1 LIRASGSGHVLA
13 PLRRD
18 ERAALR
24 TRERRRPA
32 ELPPTFLPPGTCC
45 MTEQPIAGRLPGRVV
60 SALRALVAGVAL
72 TLLAGCG
79 EAPQLPLRVGLN
91 PWVGYDPLV
100 LARERGLFGPSDLRV
115 VELETSNESARQL
128 RNGLI
133 DAAGLTLAE
142 AVELAA
148 AGIDVRVVAVLSLSR
163 GADAVLARPGVGSAD
178 RLRGGR
184 IGLEDTAL
192 ASIMLQRLLE
202 AGGLRRDEVSLV
214 MLPVIEH
221 ESALKAGR
229 VDAVITF
236 EPVISRLSSAGFVV
250 VLDSANMT
258 GEVVDV
264 LVVRADA
271 LQTRPHQVQ
280 VLLDAFEAGRREM
293 LARPTEAANS
303 LAAGADLSVDE
314 YALALSRL
322 NMYSEAQSQAL
333 LAAPTDSPA
342 LGLARLSS
350 DLKAS
355 GRMMADPD
363 WSRLFVPGLASA
375 GDRKGAQ

>member
-1 LIRASGSGHVLA
+1 
-13 PLRRD
+13 
-18 ERAALR
+18 
-24 TRERRRPA
+24 
-32 ELPPTFLPPGTCC
+32 
-45 MTEQPIAGRLPGRVV
+45 MTEQPIAGRLTGRVV
-60 SALRALVAGVAL
+60 SALRALVAGLAL
-72 TLLAGCG
+72 ALLAGCG

-115 VELETSNESARQL
+115 VELETSSESARQL

-133 DAAGLTLAE
+133 EAAGLTLAE

-163 GADAVLARPGVGSAD
+163 GADAVLARPGIASAD

-214 MLPVIEH
+214 VLPVIEH
-221 ESALKAGR
+221 EAALKAGR

-236 EPVISRLSSAGFVV
+236 EPVISRLSSAGFAV
-250 VLDSANMT
+250 VLDSANMA

-271 LQTRPHQVQ
+271 LQARPHQVQ
-280 VLLDAFEAGRREM
+280 MLLDAFEAGRREM
-293 LARPTEAANS
+293 LARPVEAANA
-303 LAAGADLSVDE
+303 LAAGADLSADE

-322 NMYSEAQSQAL
+322 NIYSEAQSRAL

-350 DLKAS
+350 DLKAG

-363 WSRLFVPGLASA
+363 WSRLFVPGLAPA
-375 GDRKGAQ
+375 GDGKGAQ

>member
-1 LIRASGSGHVLA
+1 
-13 PLRRD
+13 
-18 ERAALR
+18 
-24 TRERRRPA
+24 
-32 ELPPTFLPPGTCC
+32 

-60 SALRALVAGVAL
+60 SALRAFVAGLAL

-100 LARERGLFGPSDLRV
+100 LARERGLFDPSDLRV
-115 VELETSNESARQL
+115 VELETSSESARQL

-133 DAAGLTLAE
+133 EAAGLTLPE

-163 GADAVLARPGVGSAD
+163 GADAVLARPGIGSAD

-192 ASIMLQRLLE
+192 AAIMLQRLLE
-202 AGGLRRDEVSLV
+202 TGGLRRDEVSLV
-214 MLPVIEH
+214 MLPVVEH

-236 EPVISRLSSAGFVV
+236 EPVISRLSSDGFVV
-250 VLDSANMT
+250 VLDSANMA

-264 LVVRADA
+264 LAVRADA
-271 LQTRPHQVQ
+271 LQARPHQVQ
-280 VLLDAFEAGRREM
+280 VMLDAFEAGRREM
-293 LARPTEAANS
+293 LAHPKEAAAA
-303 LAAGADLSVDE
+303 LAAGADLSVDA
-314 YALALSRL
+314 YAMALSRL
-322 NMYSEAQSQAL
+322 NFYSAEQSRAL
-333 LAAPTDSPA
+333 LASPSESPV
-342 LGLARLSS
+342 LGLARLTG
-350 DLKAS
+350 DLRAS

-363 WSRLFVPGLASA
+363 WSRLFVPGLAPA
-375 GDRKGAQ
+375 RDGKGAQ